1 MWREGVGGDG
11 GAGLGSAGDDGV
23 WCAAVA
29 LVTGTWL
36 EAMLV
41 TVLALAATA
50 ALLTGATVGRGLGVL
65 VVT

>member
-1 MWREGVGGDG
+1 M
-11 GAGLGSAGDDGV
+11 
-23 WCAAVA
+23 
-29 LVTGTWL
+29 

-50 ALLTGATVGRGLGVL
+50 ALLTGAPVGRGLGVA